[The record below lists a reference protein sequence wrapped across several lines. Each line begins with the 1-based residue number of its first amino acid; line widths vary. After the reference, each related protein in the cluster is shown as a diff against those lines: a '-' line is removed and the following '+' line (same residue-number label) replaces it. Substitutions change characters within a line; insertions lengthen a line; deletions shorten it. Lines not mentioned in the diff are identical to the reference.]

1 MVIRRPPRRASAP
14 VELAPRTIREVE
26 FRERVRGYDPD
37 DVDPFLDE
45 VADRVA
51 SLQQQFDRATARLER
66 MKARAGQPLS
76 DLLDD
81 EAVALVAALLHVQ
94 AAHAEATRIVRAAR
108 QQARAIEHAAR
119 EERRARRQAAA
130 RPARKQRAGR

>member
-1 MVIRRPPRRASAP
+1 MVLRRNPRRANAP

-37 DVDPFLDE
+37 EVDPFLDE

-51 SLQQQFDRATARLER
+51 ALQAQLDRATARLER
-66 MKARAGQPLS
+66 MRARAGQPLS

-81 EAVALVAALLHVQ
+81 EAVALVTALLHVQ
-94 AAHAEATRIVRAAR
+94 AAHAEATRILRAAR
-108 QQARAIEHAAR
+108 QQARDIEHAAR
-119 EERRARRQAAA
+119 VERRARRRA
-130 RPARKQRAGR
+130 PSLPVRKQRAGR